1 MTNDECKFDDF
12 NMIDEHDNGNDIKEW
27 WYKSISQVSWK
38 IINDV

>member
-12 NMIDEHDNGNDIKEW
+12 NMIDEHDNGNEW